1 MTRSEANLS
10 SPTIS
15 PLRGLVEVTRLLRA
29 REDLPAL
36 LDAVARTIGES
47 LGYGTVAVNLYRPAW
62 DDFEVT
68 TVFGNEAARAILL
81 GNARP
86 GDDWSLLLSERFEHH
101 GAYVVPSGSVDWD
114 SLGPSYVPQGEPAS
128 DPDAWDPEDALF
140 VAMRDQQG
148 NLLGII
154 SVDEPA
160 SGLRA
165 TDDEL
170 DVLVALADH
179 AALALE
185 AAREAGDSRRHQRAL
200 EALLA
205 VSSRIT
211 GETSNAEILR
221 RVCRGIHDALEFQ
234 NVCAALVEAET
245 GIVVPHAAAG
255 WQLEELR
262 QRELV
267 SVAQIEPLLD
277 DEFLR
282 EGCYLLTHEEARERL
297 ATEVG
302 VYPSQ
307 LNGRGPWAWNR
318 HWLIVPL
325 RDGSGALLGII
336 WVDNPCD
343 RLVPSPDRLQALR
356 IFANDAAAALVS
368 GRHLGELR
376 FLANHDPLTRL
387 HNRRAFV
394 NRLEGEVARGRRYGR
409 SFGLVI
415 ADLDDFKQLNDRY
428 GHPVGDEALV
438 AFAEVVVESLRKPD
452 DAFRIGGDEFAV
464 ILAEATEDD
473 TRQVV
478 ARIEAHLERLAAGG
492 APWVSDLSA
501 SFGCASCPEDA
512 TDTQT
517 LFRLADEAQYDAKRN
532 GTVLRFVARA

>member
-1 MTRSEANLS
+1 VSL
-10 SPTIS
+10 PTIS

-47 LGYGTVAVNLYRPAW
+47 LGYHTVAINLYRPEW

-68 TVFGNEAARAILL
+68 TVYGNEQARAALL
-81 GNARP
+81 GYARP
-86 GDDWSLLLSERFEHH
+86 GDDWNVLLSDRFERR
-101 GAYVVPSGSVDWD
+101 GAHVVPSGSVDWD
-114 SLGPSYVPQGEPAS
+114 SLGPSYVPEGTRGD

-140 VAMRDQQG
+140 VAMRDPQG
-148 NLLGII
+148 SLLGIL

-160 SGLRA
+160 SGRRA

-170 DVLVALADH
+170 DILVSLADH

-185 AAREAGDSRRHQRAL
+185 AAREAAASARHQRAL
-200 EALLA
+200 EELLD

-221 RVCRGIHDALEFQ
+221 RVCTGIRDALDFQ
-234 NVCAALVEAET
+234 NVCAALVDPET
-245 GIVVPHAAAG
+245 GAAIPQATAG
-255 WQLEELR
+255 WRLDEL
-262 QRELV
+262 QEREPV
-267 SVAQIEPLLD
+267 TVAQLEPLLE

-282 EGCYLLTHEEARERL
+282 EGCYLLTHEEVAARL
-297 ATEVG
+297 ASDVE

-318 HWLIVPL
+318 HSLIVPL
-325 RDGSGALLGII
+325 REGGGALLGFI
-336 WVDNPCD
+336 WVDNPTD
-343 RLVPSPDRLQALR
+343 RLVPSADRLQALR

-376 FLANHDPLTRL
+376 FLADHDPLTRL
-387 HNRRAFV
+387 LNRRAFV
-394 NRLEGEVARGRRYGR
+394 SRLDGEVARATRYGG

-428 GHPVGDEALV
+428 GHAAGDEALV
-438 AFAEVVVESLRKPD
+438 AFANVLTESLRKPD

-464 ILAEATEDD
+464 LLAEASEEDAM
-473 TRQVV
+473 QVV
-478 ARIEAHLERLAAGG
+478 ARVEALLEKLSAGG
-492 APWVSDLSA
+492 DPWLADLSA

-512 TDTQT
+512 KDAQL
-517 LFRLADEAQYDAKRN
+517 LFRLSDEALYDAKRN
-532 GTVLRFVARA
+532 GTVLRFVARG